1 MTEKEMMKQM
11 QNLLGIRKKPSEK
24 VNSTRKN
31 GQCRKAPK

>member
-24 VNSTRKN
+24 RLKRLRL
-31 GQCRKAPK
+31 QIL